1 MNDIIRELL
10 DPNIKDEDRQ
20 WDGFSFNDLTYSTTD
35 NMYMQTIAF
44 YNFKW
49 NLTVP
54 VMTTWLRGLT
64 AMHYARHFDNF
75 FKFNPTVVEVR
86 QGKVYFG
93 LRGFCMDFSD
103 AQFIGL
109 GVSYGKQ
116 VLRQVNKD
124 TRHDRDPEF
133 LDAARGLGEQ
143 FVMKYCVGC
152 GFHYGQSIHR
162 VSMHVHTDAVKRN
175 EFKNLAFEWKKAPL
189 VANGGVRSG
198 DRVVAAIESKFPA
211 AKNWTT
217 WWKKRAHLII
227 EAEMSK
233 HKPEDILASYPTTDN
248 NLEAFHS
255 KFASV
260 VPRKYVP
267 LLLGVS
273 LAYNYIQNMEA
284 HVHAMAEGT
293 RKPSRKRGPQHNR
306 KRLAK
311 DLTADEFVEQPPEN
325 ARRLKTRR

>member
-1 MNDIIRELL
+1 
-10 DPNIKDEDRQ
+10 
-20 WDGFSFNDLTYSTTD
+20 
-35 NMYMQTIAF
+35 
-44 YNFKW
+44 
-49 NLTVP
+49 
-54 VMTTWLRGLT
+54 
-64 AMHYARHFDNF
+64 
-75 FKFNPTVVEVR
+75 
-86 QGKVYFG
+86 
-93 LRGFCMDFSD
+93 
-103 AQFIGL
+103 
-109 GVSYGKQ
+109 
-116 VLRQVNKD
+116 
-124 TRHDRDPEF
+124 
-133 LDAARGLGEQ
+133 
-143 FVMKYCVGC
+143 
-152 GFHYGQSIHR
+152 
-162 VSMHVHTDAVKRN
+162 MHVHTDSDKRA
-175 EFKNLAFEWKKAPL
+175 EFKKLAFQWQKAPL
-189 VANGGVRSG
+189 KAKGGVPSA
-198 DRVVAAIESKFPA
+198 DQVVTAIESKFPA

-227 EAEMSK
+227 EAEMSQ

-311 DLTADEFVEQPPEN
+311 ELTADEFVVPPPEN
-325 ARRLKTRR
+325 ARRLKARQ